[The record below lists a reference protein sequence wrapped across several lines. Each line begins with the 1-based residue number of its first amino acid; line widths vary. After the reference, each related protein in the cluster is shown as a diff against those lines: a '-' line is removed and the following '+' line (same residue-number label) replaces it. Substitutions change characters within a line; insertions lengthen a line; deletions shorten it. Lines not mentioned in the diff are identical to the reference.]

1 VRASSSAITAG
12 FARQRLLPPL
22 PYMAHRPQCPFLL
35 FPSVN
40 FSSAASCAPLWIRR
54 SLEAVLVNARSR
66 FGKLAPAGDT
76 LFLVVL
82 GQDARQRF
90 FDEPLAASTECNAYE
105 QVVYRRAKF
114 VEVLRRD
121 GAHSS
126 WGQDSVI
133 VVTQAGRR
141 ALGFKS

>member
-1 VRASSSAITAG
+1 
-12 FARQRLLPPL
+12 
-22 PYMAHRPQCPFLL
+22 M
-35 FPSVN
+35 
-40 FSSAASCAPLWIRR
+40 
-54 SLEAVLVNARSR
+54 
-66 FGKLAPAGDT
+66 GDT
-76 LFLVVL
+76 AFLVVL

-121 GAHSS
+121 GAHPS